1 MLIIGSCSDGGFGPH
16 LCPQQRCVAPHP
28 HQEVNAGVPSAPGLR
43 VAAAEVK
50 FTLQSISVGGRR
62 ERDQGQYWY
71 YKLRVQTVQ
80 LYYCK
85 QQKLE
90 GEWSGNDRG

>member
-1 MLIIGSCSDGGFGPH
+1 MLIIELILFRRWVRSSSVSTVGVCSPT
-16 LCPQQRCVAPHP
+16 
-28 HQEVNAGVPSAPGLR
+28 PSSRR
-43 VAAAEVK
+43 VAAVEVK